1 LSSVGL
7 EDGIAFLTE
16 RNYRS
21 EQSSLKKTMLFAG
34 VTKLMV
40 LIKVNLRKAL

>member
-1 LSSVGL
+1 MSSVGL
-7 EDGIAFLTE
+7 EDARAFLTE

-21 EQSSLKKTMLFAG
+21 EQISLKKTILFAV